1 MRLLEFSN
9 TVADDVETVLRNL
22 QGQVD
27 SRPEIG
33 APPPITYQELSSLL
47 NPLGYGDMDYRAFDA
62 IVKQIKKTSSD
73 TFDELVSNYDETGVT
88 LNTKAEDPKAQLTT
102 TGSSGKSVDQM
113 AHNVVSKELS

>member
-27 SRPEIG
+27 ARPDMG
-33 APPPITYQELSSLL
+33 APPPITYDELSSLL
-47 NPLGYGDMDYRAFDA
+47 NPLGYGNMDYRAFDA
-62 IVKQIKKTSSD
+62 IVQQIKKTSPD

-88 LNTKAEDPKAQLTT
+88 LNTKAENPKAQLTT

>member
-47 NPLGYGDMDYRAFDA
+47 NPLG
-62 IVKQIKKTSSD
+62 
-73 TFDELVSNYDETGVT
+73 
-88 LNTKAEDPKAQLTT
+88 
-102 TGSSGKSVDQM
+102 
-113 AHNVVSKELS
+113 

>member
-1 MRLLEFSN
+1 MRVLEFSN

-62 IVKQIKKTSSD
+62 IVKQIKKTSPD

-113 AHNVVSKELS
+113 AHNVVAKELS

>member
-62 IVKQIKKTSSD
+62 IVKQIKKTSPD

-88 LNTKAEDPKAQLTT
+88 LNTKAENPKAQLTT

>member
-62 IVKQIKKTSSD
+62 IVKQIKKTSPD

>member
-1 MRLLEFSN
+1 MRLVEFSN

-27 SRPEIG
+27 ARPDIG
-33 APPPITYQELSSLL
+33 APPPISYDELSLL
-47 NPLGYGDMDYRAFDA
+47 FNPMGYGEMSYRTFDA
-62 IVKQIKKTSSD
+62 IANQMKKD
-73 TFDELVSNYDETGVT
+73 DPETFDELISSYDENGVT
-88 LNTKAEDPKAQLTT
+88 LNTKAENPKAKLTP